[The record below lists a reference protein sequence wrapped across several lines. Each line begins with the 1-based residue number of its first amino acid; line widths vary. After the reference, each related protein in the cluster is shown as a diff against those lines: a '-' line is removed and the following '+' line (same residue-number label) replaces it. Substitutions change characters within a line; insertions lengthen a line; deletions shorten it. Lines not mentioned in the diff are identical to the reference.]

1 MKIFRTIS
9 KRLFTT
15 SKFKS
20 TKLNIKSVPIPIK
33 FFIKDPCKFCKGT
46 GILKCLECDECDE
59 CDGHKNILV
68 TDYDGDLIK
77 IVKCH
82 CINAL
87 ITCNFCG
94 GSGKSHLIF

>member
-1 MKIFRTIS
+1 MKIFRTVS

-15 SKFKS
+15 S
-20 TKLNIKSVPIPIK
+20 KSVPIPIK

-46 GILKCLECDECDE
+46 GILKCLECDE